1 MTEPQITVK
10 PYYHT
15 GAIPTPFHGGMTI
28 TVTRMHD
35 TSKPKDMFFGSVQT
49 EDGEEALVLA
59 LEEAPD
65 IIILDWMIANLSGI
79 EGCPCLFLVRHRPRV
94 RCALHMQPPRGG
106 RDHHPN
112 QQRRLLIHSPSWG
125 FPTTWL
131 AQPAKS

>member
-49 EDGEEALVLA
+49 EDGEEVL
-59 LEEAPD
+59 
-65 IIILDWMIANLSGI
+65 SCQ
-79 EGCPCLFLVRHRPRV
+79 GCPCLFLVRHRPRV